1 MLEVYQGVLL
11 ETIVKGVSKALLKNE
26 RKIGSEAPAISL
38 AMLNGETKVIGMLAT
53 KVQVMIT
60 LPFHNSLTHELL
72 SIIEK
77 YHEQAFIYLINAQ
90 VLDQKI
96 NPACSSTDFVELAKK
111 FGVYI
116 DETLCAKAIFII
128 NKDGQFVYKEITRD
142 VEDAFDLEMFETKL
156 DEAIHFKKK
165 GHVHENWMGT

>member
-1 MLEVYQGVLL
+1 M
-11 ETIVKGVSKALLKNE
+11 ETIVKSVSKTLQKNE

-38 AMLNGETKVIGMLAT
+38 TMLNGETKVIGMLAT

-77 YHEQAFIYLINAQ
+77 YHEQAFIYLICAQ
-90 VLDQKI
+90 VLDQKT

-142 VEDAFDLEMFETKL
+142 VEDAFDLEIFETKL

-165 GHVHENWMGT
+165 GHVHENWMGA

>member
-1 MLEVYQGVLL
+1 M
-11 ETIVKGVSKALLKNE
+11 VKGVSKILQKNE

-38 AMLNGETKVIGMLAT
+38 LMLDGQSKIIGMMAT

-60 LPFHNSLTHELL
+60 LPFHNSLSDALL
-72 SIIEK
+72 NIIQK
-77 YHEQAFIYLINAQ
+77 YQDQVFIYLISVQA
-90 VLDQKI
+90 LDQEFDGSNASI
-96 NPACSSTDFVELAKK
+96 DFEELAKK
-111 FGVYI
+111 FGVYV

-156 DEAIHFKKK
+156 HEAIHFKKK
-165 GHVHENWMGT
+165 GHVHENWMGA